1 MGSLQNNKYPK
12 VGIALCSLAC
22 ELFAKGCWSKMGLA
36 RGVKVLNCL
45 LFYQ

>member
-22 ELFAKGCWSKMGLA
+22 ELFAKGCWSKLSWLG
-36 RGVKVLNCL
+36 
-45 LFYQ
+45 QQSS